1 MRISLIRT
9 QKTKTKNRQ
18 TMTNIATIEN
28 LQQQLDQIDE
38 EILKFDL
45 ENDSISKLNN
55 IQRRIRKIRTQT
67 EDLINELEVEDFLEN
82 GPGITQ

>member
-1 MRISLIRT
+1 
-9 QKTKTKNRQ
+9 
-18 TMTNIATIEN
+18 MTNIATIEN

-67 EDLINELEVEDFLEN
+67 ENLINELEVEDFLEN

>member
-1 MRISLIRT
+1 
-9 QKTKTKNRQ
+9 
-18 TMTNIATIEN
+18 MTNIATIEN

-45 ENDSISKLNN
+45 ENDSLSKLNN

>member
-1 MRISLIRT
+1 
-9 QKTKTKNRQ
+9 
-18 TMTNIATIEN
+18 MTNIATIEN

-45 ENDSISKLNN
+45 ENDSLSKLNN

-67 EDLINELEVEDFLEN
+67 ENLINELEVEDFLEN